1 MREDSAKE
9 KQDFIGQLLS
19 DLESD
24 RIERTISTTATDKFC
39 EAICAF
45 ANDYPNHRL
54 PGYLLIGVDDRG
66 VPSGLKVTDDLM
78 KNLAAIR
85 HNGRVLPQPA
95 MSIQRYVLPQGE
107 IAVVEVHPSLHPP
120 VRYNGRVWIR
130 TGPTKAIANETEERR
145 LTEKRTATAKTFDAL
160 PCFSSSMEDLDIA
173 AFKLKYLP
181 TAIDSEILRANNR
194 EIKSQLGSLKMYDVL
209 HDMPTN
215 AGILTLG
222 TNPLF
227 YLPGAYIQY
236 IKFSGE
242 SMTGDEKPVEK
253 IFSGPIIDM
262 INNVQDFI
270 RYNLVET
277 RVYRTESFKD
287 NLKTS
292 YPFVALRELVMNAI
306 LHRDYESNA
315 PIYIYEFSNRIEIH
329 NPGGLYGDARPNNF
343 PNVSAYRNPVLGE
356 VLKNLEFVNKFNFGI
371 KTAQEALLK
380 NGNPP
385 AEFDLSL
392 VTKFLVKV
400 FQRQET

>member
-1 MREDSAKE
+1 M
-9 KQDFIGQLLS
+9 
-19 DLESD
+19 
-24 RIERTISTTATDKFC
+24 
-39 EAICAF
+39 
-45 ANDYPNHRL
+45 
-54 PGYLLIGVDDRG
+54 
-66 VPSGLKVTDDLM
+66 
-78 KNLAAIR
+78 
-85 HNGRVLPQPA
+85 
-95 MSIQRYVLPQGE
+95 
-107 IAVVEVHPSLHPP
+107 
-120 VRYNGRVWIR
+120 
-130 TGPTKAIANETEERR
+130 
-145 LTEKRTATAKTFDAL
+145 TEKRTATAKTFDAL

>member
-54 PGYLLIGVDDRG
+54 PGYLLIGVDDHG

-181 TAIDSEILRANNR
+181 TAKYSR
-194 EIKSQLGSLKMYDVL
+194 
-209 HDMPTN
+209 TW
-215 AGILTLG
+215 
-222 TNPLF
+222 
-227 YLPGAYIQY
+227 
-236 IKFSGE
+236 
-242 SMTGDEKPVEK
+242 
-253 IFSGPIIDM
+253 
-262 INNVQDFI
+262 
-270 RYNLVET
+270 NL
-277 RVYRTESFKD
+277 
-287 NLKTS
+287 
-292 YPFVALRELVMNAI
+292 
-306 LHRDYESNA
+306 
-315 PIYIYEFSNRIEIH
+315 
-329 NPGGLYGDARPNNF
+329 
-343 PNVSAYRNPVLGE
+343 
-356 VLKNLEFVNKFNFGI
+356 
-371 KTAQEALLK
+371 
-380 NGNPP
+380 
-385 AEFDLSL
+385 
-392 VTKFLVKV
+392 
-400 FQRQET
+400 